1 MTAPTA
7 PTGPAPA
14 AAGPHAGRPRLVRWL
29 LRLHRPA
36 LYTWTVLVVVLAAGL
51 VWLWGPLADAAAS
64 AWRQY
69 DACGMSPRC
78 SYDQDAILRYKDVY
92 SYTTLALNALPLLV
106 GAWAG
111 GSLFGREL
119 ESGTARL
126 AWAQGVTPTR
136 WLATRLALP
145 AALVTVGTGLLVLL
159 HNRAWSAARGRVDT
173 AKDWTDTWT
182 LHANGPTTVALAL
195 AALAAGALAALLWRR
210 TLPALATGLCVAA
223 GLRGLAGLALPH
235 MWPAVTRVTTLEQG
249 YDGGGLQLGHGL
261 VTATGAH
268 IPDPGCGSPD
278 PAVCAGTYAK
288 LHATG
293 FYTESQPFSHYWP
306 LQLTTSALVL
316 VLACLLAGAA
326 FTVLRRT
333 TRPAATAR
341 EEATA

>member
-1 MTAPTA
+1 MTALTT

-14 AAGPHAGRPRLVRWL
+14 AAPRAGRPHLVRWL

-36 LYTWTVLVVVLAAGL
+36 LYVWTGLVLVLAAGL
-51 VWLWGPLADAAAS
+51 LWLWGPLTDASAS

-69 DACGMSPRC
+69 GACGMSPRC
-78 SYDQDAILRYKDVY
+78 SYDQDAIVRYKDVY
-92 SYTTLALNALPLLV
+92 NYTTLALNALPLLV

-126 AWAQGVTPTR
+126 AWAQGVTPAR
-136 WLATRLALP
+136 WLATRLAVP
-145 AALVTVGTGLLVLL
+145 AALVAVGTGLLVLL

-173 AKDWTDTWT
+173 AKSWTDTWT
-182 LHANGPTTVALAL
+182 LHANGPTTVAVAL

-210 TLPALATGLCVAA
+210 TLPALVTGLCAA
-223 GLRGLAGLALPH
+223 AALRGVAGLALPH

-249 YDGGGLQLGHGL
+249 YAGGGIQLGHGL

-268 IPDPGCGSPD
+268 VPDPGCASPD
-278 PAVCAGTYAK
+278 PGACTSAYAK

-293 FYTESQPFSHYWP
+293 FYTQSQPFSHFWP
-306 LQLTTSALVL
+306 LHLTTSALVL
-316 VLACLLAGAA
+316 VLAGLLAWAA
-326 FTVLRRT
+326 FTVLRRG
-333 TRPAATAR
+333 TRLGAPVRKGAGA
-341 EEATA
+341 